1 MNMHIKKSLG
11 LTLCVF
17 AIVSAQDAPPITA
30 EASTSET
37 VKQEPVAINESVEQE
52 APQQAPPATQE
63 ISSNELVAPAV
74 QADVV
79 VEKKQPSEP
88 LPAVVQPIEIPKTS
102 EMDFDD
108 IDAADAQEEI
118 TEQKNPEGI
127 DTVSL
132 EDAQGNWLFKRV
144 WWERA
149 ENRYGKIRELVNTVW
164 ESRTKFFFQRNQ
176 LDRDVL
182 DPFYVSI
189 GMGQG
194 ELNTILSELSEFFQK
209 EREKGGDLNEQER
222 ALYETLEEEQEA
234 MRQLKID
241 VESINNLDHAVDE
254 ALSVLMDQINKAR
267 QLEKQAWENFKE
279 IAHVLSDVKAREI
292 YYLMDGAGR
301 NIKNIS
307 LYLEKDFSD
316 HFSRLIGQAKS
327 HVTRVLNQI
336 KLLKEKGVDFRR
348 QVDRLAQQEE
358 QEKRAQEAMEE
369 DDAAIASK
377 PKPKKGWLEWIM
389 ALPAA
394 LWETI
399 VSVVRVPYDLIFGG
413 KK

>member
-1 MNMHIKKSLG
+1 MHIKRSLG
-11 LTLCVF
+11 LTAFVF
-17 AIVSAQDAPPITA
+17 TLASAQ
-30 EASTSET
+30 E
-37 VKQEPVAINESVEQE
+37 VPVTTTE
-52 APQQAPPATQE
+52 APATETTVQNSAQTVPPVQQQAVTENKQINKLSSAEPTKSLVPQQE
-63 ISSNELVAPAV
+63 VLTNVV
-74 QADVV
+74 NV
-79 VEKKQPSEP
+79 VEAPTAP
-88 LPAVVQPIEIPKTS
+88 TS
-102 EMDFDD
+102 VPPTPEQDFDD
-108 IDAADAQEEI
+108 IDQVDAQEEFV
-118 TEQKNPEGI
+118 EQKNPEGI

-149 ENRYGKIRELVNTVW
+149 EDRYGKIRELVNSVW
-164 ESRTKFFFQRNQ
+164 ESRTKFFSQRNQ
-176 LDRDVL
+176 LDREIL

-209 EREKGGDLNEQER
+209 EREKSGDLNEKER

-234 MRQLKID
+234 LRQLKAD
-241 VESINNLDHAVDE
+241 VESISNLDHAVDE

-292 YYLMDGAGR
+292 YYMMDGAGR

-316 HFSRLIGQAKS
+316 HFSRLISQAKN

-336 KLLKEKGVDFRR
+336 KSLKEKGVDFRR

-358 QEKRAQEAMEE
+358 QEKRDKEVMEE
-369 DDAAIASK
+369 DEQSVNATSK
-377 PKPKKGWLEWIM
+377 PKPKKGWLEWIL

-394 LWETI
+394 LWETVVAI
-399 VSVVRVPYDLIFGG
+399 VRIPYDLIFGG